1 MKPCLQV
8 GAMLVALLI
17 APLAHAQLPIG
28 WGWSTTSDDLT
39 ISIEAFDV
47 IEDVDLTIE
56 RRSDREVY
64 EYSRGGMDTGTVWN
78 VELPLPPRTTDYTI
92 TVAATFAGMAAE
104 ISDTLEVAVVEPMDF
119 DVDADRFDS
128 DNRRFYLTM
137 TQPAGHVEIVVRG
150 DSGELLTE
158 RTVNFDGEAPGTD
171 LEVTWTQGP
180 GNILTVD
187 VRAVSESGAW
197 ASRQYIPWKVE
208 FDAAHVNFASGS
220 AEVPEGDV
228 DMLRGRMQEILET
241 AARVEDFVEVKL
253 YIGGY
258 TDSVGNTSDNQRL
271 SEERAESIASFFQD
285 NGVTFPIYYQGFG
298 EDGQAVSTE
307 DSVDE
312 PQNRRSVFILSTR
325 EPPRSGHIPR
335 SSWRPLN

>member
-1 MKPCLQV
+1 MKLCIQV
-8 GAMLVALLI
+8 GAMLIALLV
-17 APLAHAQLPIG
+17 APLAQAQLPIG
-28 WGWSTTSDDLT
+28 WGWSTTSEDLT

-47 IEDVDLTIE
+47 IEGVELTIQ
-56 RRSDREVY
+56 RQSDRESY
-64 EYSRGGMDTGTVWN
+64 EFSRGGMDTGEVWN
-78 VELPLPPRTTDYTI
+78 VELPLPRRTTDYTI
-92 TVAATFAGMAAE
+92 TVAATFAGIEAE
-104 ISDTLEVAVVEPMDF
+104 ISDTLEIGVVEPMDF

-158 RTVNFDGEAPGTD
+158 RTVNFGGEAPGTD
-171 LEVTWTQGP
+171 LEVNWTQGP

-187 VRAVSESGAW
+187 VRAVSASGAW

-220 AEVPEGDV
+220 AEVPAGDV
-228 DMLRGRMQEILET
+228 EMLRGRMREIIET

-271 SEERAESIASFFQD
+271 SEERAEAIASFFEE

-298 EDGQAVSTE
+298 EDGQAVTTA

-312 PQNRRSVFILSTR
+312 SQNRRSVFILSTR
-325 EPPRSGHIPR
+325 EPPHSGHVPR
-335 SSWRPLN
+335 SNWQALN

>member
-1 MKPCLQV
+1 MQIS
-8 GAMLVALLI
+8 AMLIALLI

-28 WGWSTTSDDLT
+28 WGWSTTSEELT

-47 IEDVDLTIE
+47 IEDVELTIQ
-56 RRSDREVY
+56 RRSDREEY
-64 EYSRGGMDTGTVWN
+64 EFSRGGMDTGAVWN

-92 TVAATFAGMAAE
+92 TVAATFAGIPAE
-104 ISDTLEVAVVEPMDF
+104 ITDTLEIAVVEPMDF
-119 DVDADRFDS
+119 DVDADRFDA
-128 DNRRFYLTM
+128 DNRRFFLTM

-158 RTVNFDGEAPGTD
+158 RTVNFNGEPPGTD

-220 AEVPEGDV
+220 AEVPDADV
-228 DMLRGRMQEILET
+228 EMLRGRMQEILET

-258 TDSVGNTSDNQRL
+258 TDSVGNTADNQRL
-271 SEERAESIASFFQD
+271 SEERAEAIATFFQE

-298 EDGQAVSTE
+298 EDGQAVDTA
-307 DSVDE
+307 DNVDE

-335 SSWRPLN
+335 SNWRPLN

>member
-1 MKPCLQV
+1 
-8 GAMLVALLI
+8 MLVALLI